1 MFVISYFGRF
11 PPCKKPSRLGRPLV
25 WWDVWL
31 AHGPAVPTVASCRN
45 DGGALALPGNDVPKR
60 IDRKQATNSPLR
72 LQKGSRA
79 QKVLVC
85 QILNWSLFLS
95 LWFVPC
101 VCICRYSIP
110 FSWTPLCSNVLRLDL
125 APQDGTALDLDL
137 CFISIIPSCC
147 CRWHCFGWAGGNEVF
162 SLCHLDLRVVWILGV
177 IRDPTNQGPTEPW
190 RGSDGWKLLFEVAIL
205 LGFLEIFCTFGMI
218 LVLFVTWS
226 DGRREVDEKCKYPQ
240 KRWMV
245 EVEVCGST
253 PFYSIEHFLEH
264 FVRTG
269 TTGIALS
276 WIRRKR
282 GGICCQNGPHPQLP
296 TFASRFWPGFMKP
309 IMSLSAFRSSTSC
322 LLGWIFFGWG
332 RELLLHSSRG

>member
-1 MFVISYFGRF
+1 MS
-11 PPCKKPSRLGRPLV
+11 
-25 WWDVWL
+25 
-31 AHGPAVPTVASCRN
+31 N
-45 DGGALALPGNDVPKR
+45 
-60 IDRKQATNSPLR
+60 
-72 LQKGSRA
+72 
-79 QKVLVC
+79 
-85 QILNWSLFLS
+85 LNWSLFLS

-110 FSWTPLCSNVLRLDL
+110 FSWTPLCPNDLGLDF

-147 CRWHCFGWAGGNEVF
+147 CRWHCFGWTGGNEVF
-162 SLCHLDLRVVWILGV
+162 SLCHLDLRVVWILRV
-177 IRDPTNQGPTEPW
+177 VRDPTNQGPTEPW
-190 RGSDGWKLLFEVAIL
+190 RGSDGWKLLSFVYSCFL
-205 LGFLEIFCTFGMI
+205 WGFSEIFYTFGMI
-218 LVLFVTWS
+218 LVRFVTWS

-245 EVEVCGST
+245 EVEVCGSI

-276 WIRRKR
+276 LDQEKKRWDLLLSWPPSTATNIR
-282 GGICCQNGPHPQLP
+282 LP
-296 TFASRFWPGFMKP
+296 FSRFWPGFMKP

-322 LLGWIFFGWG
+322 LWGVFLLVRARTNCCWKGCIQVVGNFSANMSFTYNILYMTDLEGRWNAIDLWIIDDI
-332 RELLLHSSRG
+332 

>member
-1 MFVISYFGRF
+1 MS
-11 PPCKKPSRLGRPLV
+11 
-25 WWDVWL
+25 
-31 AHGPAVPTVASCRN
+31 N
-45 DGGALALPGNDVPKR
+45 
-60 IDRKQATNSPLR
+60 
-72 LQKGSRA
+72 
-79 QKVLVC
+79 
-85 QILNWSLFLS
+85 LNWSLFLS

-110 FSWTPLCSNVLRLDL
+110 FSLTSLCPNDLGLDL
-125 APQDGTALDLDL
+125 ARQDGTALDL

-190 RGSDGWKLLFEVAIL
+190 RGSDGWLLFEVAIL
-205 LGFLEIFCTFGMI
+205 LGFLFLEIFCTFGMI
-218 LVLFVTWS
+218 VVRFVTWS
-226 DGRREVDEKCKYPQ
+226 DGRIEVDEKCKYPQ

-245 EVEVCGST
+245 EVEVCGSI

-282 GGICCQNGPHPQLP
+282 VAFVAIMAPILHSPIRRLKP
-296 TFASRFWPGFMKP
+296 SRFWPGFMKP

-322 LLGWIFFGWG
+322 LWGDFF
-332 RELLLHSSRG
+332 LLVRARTNCCRKRLHLSRG